1 VSSFTLFTPFRDRAD
16 AGKKLAARLASYK
29 DKKNVIVLAL
39 PRGGVPVAHEIAAGL
54 SAPLDLML
62 VRKLGAPD
70 NEELAIGAIAMPDI
84 VMLNENIVSSLSV
97 PQEDIDCVI
106 RDEMKEMQ
114 RRNHLYRA
122 DAPPPQLK
130 DREVIIIDD
139 GMATGA
145 DMRAAVAAVAAQ
157 KPARITVAVPVAPAE
172 PLARLKGN
180 DVEVVCLHTP
190 PFFIAVAQ
198 AYEDFSPVSDE
209 EVIALLKA
217 QRSAA

>member
-1 VSSFTLFTPFRDRAD
+1 
-16 AGKKLAARLASYK
+16 
-29 DKKNVIVLAL
+29 VLAL

-145 DMRAAVAAVAAQ
+145 DMRAAVAAVAAP
-157 KPARITVAVPVAPAE
+157 KPAR
-172 PLARLKGN
+172 
-180 DVEVVCLHTP
+180 
-190 PFFIAVAQ
+190 Q
-198 AYEDFSPVSDE
+198 
-209 EVIALLKA
+209 A
-217 QRSAA
+217 QRQRCRGSLFAHAAVFYRGRAGLRGFQSGIG